1 MKYLLTLLLGMLAGV
16 VLAAAVIWFNPFA
29 GERGAPVTPAG
40 AVTDRWHF
48 DLDAE
53 STPVIAHSGERRLV
67 RRPEAVSELWE
78 TPIRGVTSG
87 VIVMRGEDDAIVGVA
102 SRVGAWSRDA
112 DPLRSGALY
121 DSVWLLSLP
130 GRGLAFVT
138 QREDYWSLLREVAVP
153 SAVRREA
160 WHGSFETTPAAGPA
174 SDGAARVHGAS
185 GALDGVQGSLVAR
198 YVLGDYD
205 PRVGPT
211 SMTAELLVSLAPSE
225 PEAESD
231 PESTGSGAAP
241 VSD

>member
-1 MKYLLTLLLGMLAGV
+1 MKYLLTLLLGMLAGAA
-16 VLAAAVIWFNPFA
+16 LAAAVIWFNPFA
-29 GERGAPVTPAG
+29 GERGAPVAPAG

-48 DLDAE
+48 DLGAE

-67 RRPEAVSELWE
+67 RRPETVSELWE

-87 VIVMRGEDDAIVGVA
+87 VLVMRDEDDAIAGVA
-102 SRVGAWSRDA
+102 SRVGAWSREA

-160 WHGSFETTPAAGPA
+160 WQGSFETTPAAGP
-174 SDGAARVHGAS
+174 SSGGAARVHGAS

-198 YVLGDYD
+198 YALGDYD

-211 SMTAELLVSLAPSE
+211 AMTAELLVSLAPSE
-225 PEAESD
+225 PD
-231 PESTGSGAAP
+231 PEPDAAGP
-241 VSD
+241 DDASAAD